1 MDAVS
6 DILEARARR
15 QQPLTP
21 MVVVSAVAHVAGF
34 LVLALMSLHA
44 ATAPPPKVFTISFA
58 GSEGPRTGGVNPMG
72 GRAVE
77 QVAPPETKKN
87 VEPPPPPSPKMV
99 LPDPKPAKRRPETT
113 VAKVETPTAKPV
125 ISGGQEIKSGSTTVD
140 TPARG
145 PGFGLSSGGGAGNGY
160 KLDVSD
166 FCCPEYVERM
176 IASIKQTWKRDLGR
190 PGTVVVKFTIRRDG
204 SIDGATVEQSSGA
217 PQLDFQAQRAV
228 QLARLEQL
236 PGKFKEET
244 LGVHL
249 TFIYER

>member
-6 DILEARARR
+6 DILQARARR

-99 LPDPKPAKRRPETT
+99 LPD
-113 VAKVETPTAKPV
+113 
-125 ISGGQEIKSGSTTVD
+125 
-140 TPARG
+140 
-145 PGFGLSSGGGAGNGY
+145 
-160 KLDVSD
+160 
-166 FCCPEYVERM
+166 
-176 IASIKQTWKRDLGR
+176 
-190 PGTVVVKFTIRRDG
+190 
-204 SIDGATVEQSSGA
+204 
-217 PQLDFQAQRAV
+217 
-228 QLARLEQL
+228 
-236 PGKFKEET
+236 
-244 LGVHL
+244 
-249 TFIYER
+249 